1 MLVLLDSKPLGM
13 ATNPAASPETDECNG
28 WLEGLLSKGVAVV
41 VPERIDYELRRE
53 LIRLNRHKS
62 IARLDNLAAN
72 IGYLR
77 LNSETYLIAAA
88 LWAKVRN
95 EGKGTAG
102 PQRLDIDCILA
113 AQAHQASGGREETRI
128 ATIDVDDLSRYD
140 TATVKAMYWRD
151 IT

>member
-13 ATNPAASPETDECNG
+13 ITNPTASPETDECNE
-28 WLEGLLSKGVAVV
+28 WLEGLLSKGIAVV
-41 VPERIDYELRRE
+41 VLDYELRRE
-53 LIRLNRHKS
+53 LIRLDRPKS
-62 IARLDNLAAN
+62 IARLDSLAAY

-113 AQAHQASGGREETRI
+113 AQARQASGGREQTRI

-140 TATVKAMYWRD
+140 T
-151 IT
+151 IL

>member
-13 ATNPAASPETDECNG
+13 VTNPTASPETDECNE
-28 WLEGLLSKGVAVV
+28 WLEGLLSKGIAVV
-41 VPERIDYELRRE
+41 VPEIIDYELRRE
-53 LIRLNRHKS
+53 LIRLDRPKS
-62 IARLDNLAAN
+62 IARLDSLAAY

-113 AQAHQASGGREETRI
+113 AQARQVSGGREQTRI

-140 TATVKAMYWRD
+140 TDTVKAMHWGD

>member
-13 ATNPAASPETDECNG
+13 ITNPTASPETDECNE
-28 WLEGLLSKGVAVV
+28 WLEGLLSKGIAVV
-41 VPERIDYELRRE
+41 VPEIIDYELRRE
-53 LIRLNRHKS
+53 LIRLDRPKS
-62 IARLDNLAAN
+62 IARLDSLAAY

-113 AQAHQASGGREETRI
+113 AQARQVSGGREQTRI

-140 TATVKAMYWRD
+140 TDTVKAMHWGD

>member
-13 ATNPAASPETDECNG
+13 ITNPTASPETDECNE
-28 WLEGLLSKGVAVV
+28 WLEGLLSKGIAVV
-41 VPERIDYELRRE
+41 VPEIIDYELRRE
-53 LIRLNRHKS
+53 LIRLDRPKS
-62 IARLDNLAAN
+62 IARLDSLAAY

-113 AQAHQASGGREETRI
+113 AQARQVSGGREQTRI
-128 ATIDVDDLSRYD
+128 AHR
-140 TATVKAMYWRD
+140 R
-151 IT
+151 